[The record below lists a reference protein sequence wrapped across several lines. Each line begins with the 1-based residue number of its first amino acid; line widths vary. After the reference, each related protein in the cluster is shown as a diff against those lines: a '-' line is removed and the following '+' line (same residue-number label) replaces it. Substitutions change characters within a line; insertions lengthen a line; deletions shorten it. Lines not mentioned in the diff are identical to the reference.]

1 MPISVTWQLL
11 ISAMNGSAG
20 TASCLGTSQQL
31 RKWTRRAL
39 QLQMLINLLCAVP
52 IFVLEIYALMLLVR
66 TD

>member
-1 MPISVTWQLL
+1 
-11 ISAMNGSAG
+11 MNGSAG